1 MLISKGGI
9 AMGYAKKNSKKKGAT
24 KTTANKKGVDTMKS
38 IDQEFKDTVIVS
50 FLKVAKKKSLQDAID
65 LLAYGD
71 ELAAYVSGICKSST
85 QDCVESY
92 IMDTDYT
99 LSDGEYI
106 SCMTVLNK
114 AVKAVKVS
122 VAARKDT
129 KCTKLLDTINSLM
142 QKADDDTIE
151 MSSVIAQV
159 LGQVI
164 DEVPDISTDDA
175 TRVALAVVL
184 NAVVCKTVDICDAD
198 DSIMQKADVII
209 EEDTAA
215 KTTEKKQETKTEDS
229 VSIEGI
235 IDSVTTIFVQNC
247 MEMWINQYGES
258 RRDEIAAGARQAVA
272 MVVRDTTDLVTI
284 KTNPDKFVQDNSFKV
299 LSILSDIMKK
309 GAQVAVSELDSDLVR
324 KLLAAVVKDCLGAMN
339 SPIISILLGVAP
351 SSITEKLL
359 ALTVEDRDIVDTK
372 KALEGKGYTNQDLT
386 DAVEDPKHE
395 IRIGLVK
402 QFKNIGIIGIIK
414 SSKEALKEE
423 IVQGITGLVKS
434 RTNTHISLSK
444 KEIDEFADKVI
455 DSIIGDVE
463 VLNSETNT
471 HTQEKGNN
479 NLFKSES
486 DYDYDST
493 RKECNELITQ
503 IFRNAR
509 KNAGIID

>member
-1 MLISKGGI
+1 MS
-9 AMGYAKKNSKKKGAT
+9 YAKKNSKKKGTT
-24 KTTANKKGVDTMKS
+24 KTADKKGVGTMKS
-38 IDQEFKDTVIVS
+38 IDKEFKDTVIVS
-50 FLKVAKKKSLQDAID
+50 FLKVSKKKSLQDAID

-85 QDCVESY
+85 QECIESY

-122 VAARKDT
+122 VSARKDT

-164 DEVPDISTDDA
+164 DEVPNISTDDA

-184 NAVVCKTVDICDAD
+184 NAVVCKTVDICDDD
-198 DSIMQKADVII
+198 DSIMQKANVII

-215 KTTEKKQETKTEDS
+215 KTKETKTEKSEDS

-272 MVVRDTTDLVTI
+272 MVVRDTTDLVTV

-299 LSILSDIMKK
+299 LSVLSDIMKK

>member
-1 MLISKGGI
+1 MS
-9 AMGYAKKNSKKKGAT
+9 YAKKNSKKKDA
-24 KTTANKKGVDTMKS
+24 KTTETKKGVGTVKS
-38 IDQEFKDTVIVS
+38 IDKEFKDTVIVS
-50 FLKVAKKKSLQDAID
+50 FLKVSKKKSLQDTID

-71 ELAAYVSGICKSST
+71 ELAAYVANICKSST
-85 QDCVESY
+85 QECVESY
-92 IMDTDYT
+92 IMDTNYT

-184 NAVVCKTVDICDAD
+184 NAVVCKTIDICDED
-198 DSIMQKADVII
+198 DSIMQKANVII

-215 KTTEKKQETKTEDS
+215 KTTERKEEKKDDA
-229 VSIEGI
+229 SIEGL
-235 IDSVTTIFVQNC
+235 IDSVTSIFVQNC
-247 MEMWINQYGES
+247 MDMWINQYGES
-258 RRDEIAAGARQAVA
+258 RRDEIAAGARQAVS
-272 MVVRDTTDLVTI
+272 MVVRDTTDLVTV
-284 KTNPDKFVQDNSFKV
+284 KTNPDKFVQDNTFKV
-299 LSILSDIMKK
+299 LSLLSNIMKK

-324 KLLAAVVKDCLGAMN
+324 KLLAVVVKDGLGSMN
-339 SPIISILLGVAP
+339 SPIISLVLGVAP
-351 SSITEKLL
+351 SSITEKVL
-359 ALTVEDRDIVDTK
+359 ALTVEDRDIADTK
-372 KALEGKGYTNQDLT
+372 KALESKGYTNQDLE
-386 DAVEDPKHE
+386 DAIEDTKHE
-395 IRIGLVK
+395 IRVNLANKFKDIGFIGL
-402 QFKNIGIIGIIK
+402 IK
-414 SSKEALKEE
+414 KSKDELKSE
-423 IVQGITGLVKS
+423 IVQAITGLVKS

-455 DSIIGDVE
+455 DSILGDAE
-463 VLNSETNT
+463 VLTSGTNT
-471 HTQEKGNN
+471 HAQENQE
-479 NLFKSES
+479 KSES
-486 DYDYDST
+486 GDGFKFDGDYDYDST